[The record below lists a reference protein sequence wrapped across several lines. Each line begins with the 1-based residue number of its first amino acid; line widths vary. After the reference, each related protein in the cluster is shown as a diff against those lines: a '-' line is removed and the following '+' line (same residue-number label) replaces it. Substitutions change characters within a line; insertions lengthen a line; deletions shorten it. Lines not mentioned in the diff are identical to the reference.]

1 MNLCYTV
8 ANNYENKGEICLKIV
23 GIDLDGTLLNS
34 SQMISQENAAAISQ
48 VSEDVFPFICS
59 GRELKDIQ
67 RLLQTVNLEMP
78 MVGLN
83 GAVAY
88 DKGKLL
94 YDHAISP
101 EDVSAIHQVVADFPF
116 KLYTNEEKFESKDYV
131 KKATALY
138 QQNSDDFPENSLK
151 YLLKYE
157 NVSKGTTFENID
169 EIYQNRQIKV
179 YKFFVYLPSI
189 PLKQAAMAQ
198 LNQIKG
204 INATESAE
212 DNIEIIAGNVSK
224 ALAFKQITQHYQF
237 TDPMTVAIGDSLND
251 LEMIEAA
258 DMSFAMANSHP
269 TILEKASHRTVSNDE
284 HGVAQAFKKLQ
295 LA

>member
-1 MNLCYTV
+1 MG
-8 ANNYENKGEICLKIV
+8 NNYENKGEICLKIV

-34 SQMISQENAAAISQ
+34 SQKISQENAAAISQ

-59 GRELKDIQ
+59 GRELGDIQ

-78 MVGLN
+78 MVALN

-88 DKGKLL
+88 DKGELL
-94 YDHAISP
+94 YDREISQA
-101 EDVSAIHQVVADFPF
+101 DVQAIHQVIADFPL
-116 KLYTNEEKFESKDYV
+116 KVYTNEKKYECADYV
-131 KKATALY
+131 KKATELY
-138 QQNSDDFPENSLK
+138 QENAADFPENSLK

-157 NVSKGTTFENID
+157 NTSKGTIFESIN
-169 EIYQNRQIKV
+169 EIYQNKQMKV

-189 PLKQAAMAQ
+189 SLKQDAMEK
-198 LNQIKG
+198 LNQIEG

-212 DNIEIIAGNVSK
+212 DNIEIIAGDVSK
-224 ALAFKQITQHYQF
+224 ALAFTKITQHYQF
-237 TDPMTVAIGDSLND
+237 HNPMTVAIGDSLND

-269 TILEKASHRTVSNDE
+269 TILAKASHLTVSNDE
-284 HGVAQAFKKLQ
+284 HGVAQAFEKLQ